1 MLHEKPFGQKTALQ
15 AADYLRQLSDS
26 ELVSIATL
34 LRRIERNIE
43 DVRDNGESTM
53 VYKCKPIIVF
63 EDEFTPIINLVH

>member
-34 LRRIERNIE
+34 LRRINRSVV
-43 DVRDNGESTM
+43 DVKDNKDGTM
-53 VYKCKPIIVF
+53 VYKCKQIIVF
-63 EDEFTPIINLVH
+63 DDELTPIENLVH